1 MRGKVRIPIDYFL
14 DLCYSNIAIV
24 NGGVTMLQRK
34 IYKRIN
40 EFYKERPGKA
50 LMIVGA
56 RQVGKSYIVE
66 EFCKAHY
73 ESFVKLDFIE
83 NPDYVSAL
91 DTAKSADEILLRLSA
106 LFGDKM
112 IPGKTI
118 IFFDEVQECR
128 DLITQIKYLVQDGTY
143 DYILSGSLQ
152 GTVFRDIVSAP
163 VGYMDIIQMYPLDFE
178 EFAIANGVGTKV
190 IDALQGSFENKKTVD
205 SYIHGRMMQ
214 LFELYLIVGGMP
226 AAVSTYLET
235 KNLRH
240 VADEQN
246 AILRLYRHDIS
257 KYDEQDRLYLN
268 DIFDLIPSELNAK
281 NKRFILKN
289 LNEKARFDKYYD
301 SFLWLK
307 NAGVALPAN
316 VVDEPKVPLLL
327 SKSQN
332 LFKLF
337 SNDVGLLAAQYGSEI
352 QLKILQH
359 EAAINFGSIYENVAA
374 QELTAHGFVLYY
386 YNSKKYGELDFLI
399 ERGGHV
405 LPVEIKSGKDYYRHN
420 AMDNVLNQSDF
431 GIEEGYVFCGGN
443 IEQADKIT
451 YFPIYMLMF
460 LEKKELPDE
469 ILFETDFSDLGDME
483 TIKENHNSNYA
494 DND

>member
-1 MRGKVRIPIDYFL
+1 
-14 DLCYSNIAIV
+14 
-24 NGGVTMLQRK
+24 MLQRK
-34 IYKRIN
+34 IYNRLDA
-40 EFYKERPGKA
+40 FYRGRPGKA

-66 EFCKAHY
+66 EFCKARY

-83 NPDYVSAL
+83 NPDYIQALAGANSAE
-91 DTAKSADEILLRLSA
+91 AILLRLSA
-106 LFGDKM
+106 LFGDRM
-112 IPGKTI
+112 IPGKTM

-143 DYILSGSLQ
+143 DYILSGSLL

-163 VGYMDIIQMYPLDFE
+163 VGYMDIVRMYPLDFE
-178 EFAIANGVGTKV
+178 EFAMANGVGATV
-190 IDALQGSFENKKTVD
+190 IDALRTSFETKTPVD
-205 SYIHGRMMQ
+205 AYIHARMMQ

-235 KNLRH
+235 KNLRR

-246 AILRLYRHDIS
+246 TILRLYRHDIS

-268 DIFDLIPSELNAK
+268 EIFDLIPSELNAK

-289 LNEKARFDKYYD
+289 LNENARFDKYYN

-307 NAGVALPAN
+307 NAGVALTAN
-316 VVDEPKVPLLL
+316 VVDEPKIPLLL

-337 SNDVGLLAAQYGSEI
+337 SNDVGLLAAQYGGEI
-352 QLKILQH
+352 QLRLLQH
-359 EAAINFGSIYENVAA
+359 ETAINFGSIYENVAA
-374 QELTAHGFVLYY
+374 QELTAHGYTLYY
-386 YNSKKYGELDFLI
+386 YNSKKFGELDFVI
-399 ERGGHV
+399 ERGGRV
-405 LPVEIKSGKDYYRHN
+405 LPIEIKSGKDYYRHN
-420 AMDNVLNQSDF
+420 AMDNVLKQSDF
-431 GIEEGYVFCGGN
+431 GLAEGYVFCGGN
-443 IEQADKIT
+443 VERTGSVT

-460 LEKKELPDE
+460 LAKVELPDE
-469 ILFETDFSDLGDME
+469 ILLETDFSDLGEMPR
-483 TIKENHNSNYA
+483 
-494 DND
+494 